1 MTDDKF
7 ILDILAL
14 ISRLGNYYYLIL
26 VSSLNRCPTAV
37 DIFYEL

>member
-14 ISRLGNYYYLIL
+14 ISRLGNYYLIL